1 MKWGVR
7 GVADSDDSA
16 GVKSS
21 VGQKVVV
28 RWRGVLGGA
37 EGRML
42 IIVRWKM
49 RPEHSSMTS

>member
-37 EGRML
+37 ERAHVDYCAL
-42 IIVRWKM
+42 
-49 RPEHSSMTS
+49 EDAS